1 MTSDTLTFEC
11 TVNAPASQLYRAFTN
26 STALREWLCEAA
38 MADPRPAGRL
48 YLWWDTGYY
57 ASGEFTAVTPD
68 EQIAF
73 TWYGR
78 NNPGPTQVV
87 ISLEKREEGT
97 HVTLT
102 HSGIGSGEEWAETVK
117 RFERGWEVGLE
128 NLQSVLETGQDLRFV
143 LRPMLGIMVGE
154 LNSEV
159 ADRTGVPVTEGI
171 RLEDVIEGMGAAAAG
186 LRQDDVIVG
195 IGDVEVTGW
204 YSMDNVLRTHRA
216 GEQVDVVF
224 YRGAEKLS
232 VAMDLSGRP
241 LPEVPATPVAF
252 AEAIHEH
259 HAAVDGELEAFLEG
273 VTEEEASF
281 RPAPDEWTVKEILA
295 HLIASTRGWH
305 SFLIDMINDDEPWY
319 DRWESHTNVPAR
331 NKAILAAYPTIPE
344 LLGEF
349 KRNRTETVEILAA
362 LPPEFIA
369 RKGSYV
375 KLGYWM
381 LETPGYHVRQHLE
394 QARMAVEAARKSS

>member
-1 MTSDTLTFEC
+1 
-11 TVNAPASQLYRAFTN
+11 
-26 STALREWLCEAA
+26 
-38 MADPRPAGRL
+38 
-48 YLWWDTGYY
+48 
-57 ASGEFTAVTPD
+57 
-68 EQIAF
+68 
-73 TWYGR
+73 
-78 NNPGPTQVV
+78 
-87 ISLEKREEGT
+87 
-97 HVTLT
+97 
-102 HSGIGSGEEWAETVK
+102 
-117 RFERGWEVGLE
+117 
-128 NLQSVLETGQDLRFV
+128 
-143 LRPMLGIMVGE
+143 MLGIMVGE
-154 LNSEV
+154 LNPEV

-195 IGDVEVTGW
+195 IGDVEVTGR

-232 VAMDLSGRP
+232 VAMELSGRP

-259 HAAVDGELEAFLEG
+259 HAAVDGELKAFLEG

-295 HLIASTRGWH
+295 HLVASTRGWH

-349 KRNRTETVEILAA
+349 KRNRSETVAILEA
-362 LPPEFIA
+362 LPPEFVA